1 MRRNAGWQASAMVGD
16 AGGASGGGRLAALH
30 LLLVWATMTAAV
42 PVLGFGLVVTA
53 WGGGAEAAAPAFV
66 LGAPLT
72 VGLLAVAGLS
82 ARTVVPLCGS
92 VAGRLGWAV
101 LVFFLGTIGVAA
113 GLAAYGADVDLGSA
127 GTRVALTGV
136 PYAVAAAF
144 FVPSRWVRLGA
155 GAALATCVMYG
166 GFLGPAQ
173 AQERRHAAEVAR
185 YREHPELLYVGA
197 APPGMQISHVVVG
210 PAYVSVDYRPVAQNE
225 AGYVG
230 LTMRSQLTPTAQCPE
245 LVQKDVTCSVD
256 ARGDVRTVRELP
268 GGTRAITLTRHL
280 RDAEAEVNS
289 QYLDES
295 GLRHLLDTLHPLS
308 DEELE
313 RLMREKVIEQ
323 GY

>member
-1 MRRNAGWQASAMVGD
+1 MRRNAGWQASGMVGD
-16 AGGASGGGRLAALH
+16 AGGASGRGRLAALH

-42 PVLGFGLVVTA
+42 PVLGFGLVVAA

-72 VGLLAVAGLS
+72 VGLLAVAGIS

-101 LVFFLGTIGVAA
+101 LIFFLGTIGVAA
-113 GLAAYGADVDLGSA
+113 GLAAYSADVDLGSA

-155 GAALATCVMYG
+155 GAALTACVMYG

-173 AQERRHAAEVAR
+173 ARERQHAAEVAR

-197 APPGMQISHVVVG
+197 APPGMQISRVVVG
-210 PAYVSVDYRPVAQNE
+210 PAYVGVDYRPVAQNE

-230 LTMRSQLTPTAQCPE
+230 LTMRSQLTPTPQCPE

-256 ARGDVRTVRELP
+256 RRGDKRTVRELP

-280 RDAEAEVNS
+280 RHAEAQVES
-289 QYLDES
+289 QYLDEP
-295 GLRHLLDTLHPLS
+295 GLRHLLDTLNPLS

-313 RLMREKVIEQ
+313 RLMREKAIEQ